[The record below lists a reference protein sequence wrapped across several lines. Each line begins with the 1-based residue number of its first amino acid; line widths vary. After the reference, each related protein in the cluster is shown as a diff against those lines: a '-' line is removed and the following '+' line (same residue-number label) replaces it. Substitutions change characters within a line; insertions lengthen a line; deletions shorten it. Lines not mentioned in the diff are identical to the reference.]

1 MDDELKEK
9 IAHLDDDDIDEIVV
23 FALSKQLD
31 ALVLE
36 YTDELILSEKK
47 WVLNRIRAIEDVLDL
62 FKGEEYGKFKQMDW
76 IG

>member
-62 FKGEEYGKFKQMDW
+62 FKGE
-76 IG
+76 